1 LSRTLRVVEADVVD
15 EVDGRNACSI
25 EVGDAAGFLL
35 LLQVQEAVADGWNA
49 CSIEVGAAAWDTESS
64 PKSSDEMLAR

>member
-1 LSRTLRVVEADVVD
+1 
-15 EVDGRNACSI
+15 
-25 EVGDAAGFLL
+25 
-35 LLQVQEAVADGWNA
+35 VADGWNA